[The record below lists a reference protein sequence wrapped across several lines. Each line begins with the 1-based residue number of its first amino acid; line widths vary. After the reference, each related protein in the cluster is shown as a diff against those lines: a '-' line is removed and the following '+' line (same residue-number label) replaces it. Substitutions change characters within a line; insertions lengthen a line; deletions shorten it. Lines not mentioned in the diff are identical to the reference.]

1 MKIIKIINNSV
12 VCALDDNK
20 KEVVVMGKGIGFK
33 SAIGDKIDKKKAEKI
48 FIMDNQSSI
57 DKFKKLL
64 ENLPIE
70 HFKVSHEIISY
81 SKRTLGKRLN
91 QNIYITL
98 TDHINFAVYRFKNG
112 MQFSNPLLW
121 EVKQF
126 YKSEFL
132 IGKYAIELIKKRLGI
147 LMTEDEAANIALHIV
162 NAEYNTDMKDALKI
176 TTLISDILNIISKY
190 YKVKLDEE
198 SLHYSRL
205 ITHLKF
211 LSQRLFLDEM
221 LKDSDDLLLDM
232 IKNRYKKEYEC
243 SLNIKK
249 YIEEKYNQ
257 KISGE
262 ELAYLTVHIKRVSM
276 YTEEIE
282 NEYNDKEN
290 GYV

>member
-190 YKVKLDEE
+190 YKIKLDEE
-198 SLHYSRL
+198 SLYYSRL

-221 LKDSDDLLLDM
+221 LKDSDDVLLDM

-257 KISGE
+257 KISEE

>member
-132 IGKYAIELIKKRLGI
+132 IGKYAVELIKKRLGI

-221 LKDSDDLLLDM
+221 LKDSDDVLLDM

>member
-1 MKIIKIINNSV
+1 
-12 VCALDDNK
+12 
-20 KEVVVMGKGIGFK
+20 
-33 SAIGDKIDKKKAEKI
+33 
-48 FIMDNQSSI
+48 
-57 DKFKKLL
+57 
-64 ENLPIE
+64 
-70 HFKVSHEIISY
+70 
-81 SKRTLGKRLN
+81 
-91 QNIYITL
+91 
-98 TDHINFAVYRFKNG
+98 

-198 SLHYSRL
+198 SLYYSRL

-221 LKDSDDLLLDM
+221 LKDSDDVLLDM

-243 SLNIKK
+243 SLKIKK

-257 KISGE
+257 KISEE

-290 GYV
+290 

>member
-132 IGKYAIELIKKRLGI
+132 IGKYAVELIKKRLGI

-190 YKVKLDEE
+190 YKIKLDEE
-198 SLHYSRL
+198 SLYYSRL

>member
-1 MKIIKIINNSV
+1 MRVTKIINNNV
-12 VCALDDNK
+12 VCAYNANN
-20 KEVVVMGKGIGFK
+20 KEVVIMGKGIGFK
-33 SAIGDKIDKKKAEKI
+33 ASEGELVDEKKIEKI
-48 FIMDNQSSI
+48 FVMDSQSVI
-57 DKFKKLL
+57 DKFKKLI
-64 ENLPIE
+64 EKLPIE

-126 YKSEFL
+126 YKSEYL
-132 IGKYAIELIKKRLGI
+132 IGEYAINLIKEKLGVE
-147 LMTEDEAANIALHIV
+147 MTEDEAASIALHIV

-176 TTLISDILNIISKY
+176 TTLISDILNIIKDFY
-190 YKVKLDEE
+190 NVDLDEE

-211 LSQRLFLDEM
+211 LSQRLFMDEL
-221 LKDSDDLLLDM
+221 LKESDDILVDLVT
-232 IKNRYKKEYEC
+232 NRYPKEYEC
-243 SLNIKK
+243 SLKIKE
-249 YIEEKYNQ
+249 YIKEKYNQ
-257 KISGE
+257 KISDE

-276 YTEEIE
+276 YTEDIKNTDIGEE
-282 NEYNDKEN
+282 A
-290 GYV
+290 YV

>member
-91 QNIYITL
+91 QSIYITL

-221 LKDSDDLLLDM
+221 LKDSDDVLLDM

-243 SLNIKK
+243 SLKIKK

-257 KISGE
+257 KISEE

>member
-190 YKVKLDEE
+190 YKIKLDEE
-198 SLHYSRL
+198 SLYYSRL

-221 LKDSDDLLLDM
+221 LKDSDDVLLDM

>member
-1 MKIIKIINNSV
+1 MRITKIINNSV

-20 KEVVVMGKGIGFK
+20 KEVVIMGKGIGFK
-33 SAIGDKIDKKKAEKI
+33 SVVGDKIDKKKAEKI

-57 DKFKKLL
+57 DKFKQLL
-64 ENLPIE
+64 ENLPLE

-98 TDHINFAVYRFKNG
+98 TDHINFAVQRFNNG

-132 IGKYAIELIKKRLGI
+132 IGKHSVELIKKRLGI
-147 LMTEDEAANIALHIV
+147 QMTEDEAANIALHIV
-162 NAEYNTDMKDALKI
+162 NAEYNTNMKDALKI
-176 TTLISDILNIISKY
+176 TTLISDILNIITEF

-211 LSQRLFLDEM
+211 LSQRLFLNEM
-221 LKDSDDLLLDM
+221 LKESDDVLLDM
-232 IKNRYKKEYEC
+232 ITSRYPREYEC
-243 SLNIKK
+243 SLKIKK
-249 YIEEKYNQ
+249 YIEDKYNQ
-257 KISGE
+257 NISGE

-276 YTEEIE
+276 YAEQTENKDI
-282 NEYNDKEN
+282 DKEN
-290 GYV
+290 VYV

>member
-1 MKIIKIINNSV
+1 MRVTKIINNNV
-12 VCALDDNK
+12 VCAYNANN
-20 KEVVVMGKGIGFK
+20 KEVVIMGKGIGFK
-33 SAIGDKIDKKKAEKI
+33 ASEGELVDEKKIEKI
-48 FIMDNQSSI
+48 FVMDSQSVI
-57 DKFKKLL
+57 DKFKKLI
-64 ENLPIE
+64 EKLPME

-126 YKSEFL
+126 YKSEYL
-132 IGKYAIELIKKRLGI
+132 IGEYAINLIKEKLGVE
-147 LMTEDEAANIALHIV
+147 MTEDEAASIALHIV

-176 TTLISDILNIISKY
+176 TTLISDILNIIKEFY
-190 YKVKLDEE
+190 NVDLDEE

-211 LSQRLFLDEM
+211 LSQRLFMDEL
-221 LKDSDDLLLDM
+221 LKESDDLLVDLVT
-232 IKNRYKKEYEC
+232 NRYPKEYEC
-243 SLNIKK
+243 SLKIKE
-249 YIEEKYNQ
+249 YIKEKYNQ
-257 KISGE
+257 KISDE

-276 YTEEIE
+276 YTEDIKNMDIGEK
-282 NEYNDKEN
+282 D
-290 GYV
+290 YV

>member
-132 IGKYAIELIKKRLGI
+132 IGKYAVELIKKRLGI

-190 YKVKLDEE
+190 YKIKLDEE
-198 SLHYSRL
+198 SLYYSRL

-221 LKDSDDLLLDM
+221 LKDSDDVLLDM

-243 SLNIKK
+243 SLKIKK

-257 KISGE
+257 KISEE

>member
-1 MKIIKIINNSV
+1 MRVTKIINNNV
-12 VCALDDNK
+12 VCAYNANN
-20 KEVVVMGKGIGFK
+20 KEVVIMGKGIGFK
-33 SAIGDKIDKKKAEKI
+33 ASEGELVDEKKIEKI
-48 FIMDNQSSI
+48 FVMDSQSVI
-57 DKFKKLL
+57 DKFKKLI
-64 ENLPIE
+64 EKLPIE

-126 YKSEFL
+126 YKSEYL
-132 IGKYAIELIKKRLGI
+132 IGEYAINLIKEKLGVE
-147 LMTEDEAANIALHIV
+147 MTEDEAASIALHIV

-176 TTLISDILNIISKY
+176 TTLISDILNIIKDFY
-190 YKVKLDEE
+190 NVDLDEE

-211 LSQRLFLDEM
+211 LSQRLFMDEL
-221 LKDSDDLLLDM
+221 LKESDDILVDLVT
-232 IKNRYKKEYEC
+232 NRYPKEYEC
-243 SLNIKK
+243 SLKIKE
-249 YIEEKYNQ
+249 YIKEKYNQ
-257 KISGE
+257 TISDE

-276 YTEEIE
+276 YTEDIKNTDIGEK
-282 NEYNDKEN
+282 D
-290 GYV
+290 YV

>member
-198 SLHYSRL
+198 SLYYSRL

-221 LKDSDDLLLDM
+221 LKDSDDVLLDM

>member
-132 IGKYAIELIKKRLGI
+132 IGKYAVELIKKRLGI

>member
-190 YKVKLDEE
+190 YKIKLDEE
-198 SLHYSRL
+198 SLYYSRL

-221 LKDSDDLLLDM
+221 LKDSDDVLLDM

-243 SLNIKK
+243 SLKIKK

-257 KISGE
+257 KISEE

>member
-198 SLHYSRL
+198 SLYYSRL

-221 LKDSDDLLLDM
+221 LKDSDDVLLDM

-243 SLNIKK
+243 SLKIKK

-257 KISGE
+257 KISEE

-290 GYV
+290 

>member
-198 SLHYSRL
+198 SLYYSRL

-221 LKDSDDLLLDM
+221 LKDSDDVLLDM

-257 KISGE
+257 KISEE

>member
-112 MQFSNPLLW
+112 MQFTNPLLW

-198 SLHYSRL
+198 SLYYSRL

-221 LKDSDDLLLDM
+221 LKDSDDVLLDM

-243 SLNIKK
+243 SLKIKK

-257 KISGE
+257 KISEE

-290 GYV
+290 